1 MIFKSNFM
9 GSMTSGLII
18 PPNKIDFEKV
28 FDEMGSRTRENPYV
42 LIVVCL
48 LAGIY
53 LMILIPVQRMD
64 RRDTKMVS
72 PIYCISNMFFQ
83 QHCRNPMENVFE
95 GMIMYKPPH
104 LGAGSWQTHGVIT

>member
-1 MIFKSNFM
+1 M

-18 PPNKIDFEKV
+18 PPNKIEFEKV

-72 PIYCISNMFFQ
+72 PIYFIGNMFFQ

-95 GMIMYKPPH
+95 GMIM
-104 LGAGSWQTHGVIT
+104 